1 MVTQK
6 TTVAPEGLYIPL
18 DKIRDDLDQV
28 RRDWGYDGGKDKL
41 QELVESIRLH
51 GVLQPIEVSPRP
63 GGLYDVLIGH
73 RRFDAAR
80 KAGLREIPAVVRRAT
95 NDERI
100 VLQLVENLL
109 RADVSPVDEGEAYK
123 SLIDN
128 YRYTIATL
136 STKFGKSLPY
146 ISARLRILDDNVLRK
161 AVNDGV
167 IAPSVAYGITML
179 AAPYDQPLR
188 LRLQAGDKVVPKD
201 ILDAR
206 EHQAANG
213 AVNPRN
219 ASSRL
224 PRWNRQDLRR
234 ETDARR
240 RRILDMRDNKGMT
253 YSDIARVF
261 GLDAKTVLG
270 NYKEAKARG
279 LDPNNEPVDAKA
291 ALDDGFNR
299 LDQPVPVHHSD
310 LIITVD
316 DPSRL
321 VVRVEP
327 VMTPTL
333 PPPTPNAVR
342 SPLPYCAPDPPQKPQ
357 ERSASMEIT
366 AYHQPLRPAE
376 VTWCDVCRPFAGA
389 AFERALSWAASRG
402 MTAVDMLEQYR
413 AQCR

>member
-1 MVTQK
+1 MVTQM
-6 TTVAPEGLYIPL
+6 TVAPEGLYIAL

-28 RRDWGYDGGKDKL
+28 RRDWGYDGGKDRL

-51 GVLQPIEVSPRP
+51 GVLQAIEVSPRP

-161 AVNDGV
+161 AVNDGL

-261 GLDAKTVLG
+261 GLDPKTVLG

-299 LDQPVPVHHSD
+299 LDQLVSVHHSD

-321 VVRVEP
+321 VVRVES

-342 SPLPYCAPDPPQKPQ
+342 SPLPYYAPDAPQKPQ

-376 VTWCDVCRPFAGA
+376 VTWCDLCRPFAGA
-389 AFERALSWAASRG
+389 AFERTLSWAASRG